1 MSSNTQQTLWKT
13 EHSVPGRPVFGA
25 QHSPF
30 SKKALVTNSVI
41 SKKKEQEKF
50 NDYSINTDDAW
61 EIDDG
66 AMSLKLI
73 DSDDN
78 DDQSQIL
85 NISKQTVDEVAS
97 RVIQQHKSK
106 IQSNKITL
114 DASAVRRPIITSNLN
129 STACPG
135 IGRRIGDYPNIKP
148 LVPIRYNNT
157 INNNSNSSSSPST
170 RSNFFTK
177 PDIDIQKEIKFKQ
190 IIEQPNVDLN
200 ELRKASWNGI
210 PKQYRAQAWK
220 LLLPIRYNNT
230 INNNSNSNSSSPST
244 RSNFFTKPDI
254 DIQKEIKFKQII
266 EQPNVDLNEL
276 RKASWNGIPKQYRA
290 QAWKLLCGYLSSKI
304 ERREDTLTRKREEYW
319 SYVSQYYHTR
329 TEIEHQDTFRQ
340 IHIDIPRMNPL
351 MPIFQQTVVQELFER
366 ILFIWAIRH
375 PASGY
380 VQGINDLVTPFFVVF
395 LSEFIEN
402 DIEIE
407 NFDISSLPERNRK
420 IVEADSYWA
429 TSHLL
434 EGIQDNYTFAQPGIQ
449 YKVRT
454 LEELVKRIDE
464 PLYRHLKDQH
474 IEFLQFA
481 FRWMNNLLMR
491 ELPVRCTIRLWDTYL
506 SEQNGFSQFHL
517 YICAAFLVRFS
528 KDLLREKDFQGI
540 LLLLQ
545 NLPTHSWTSNDI
557 SILTAEAYQLKV
569 MFANAPKHL
578 TS

>member
-1 MSSNTQQTLWKT
+1 MSSNTQPTLWKT
-13 EHSVPGRPVFGA
+13 EHTVPGRPVFGA
-25 QHSPF
+25 QHPPLS
-30 SKKALVTNSVI
+30 SKLSNKKPIGTNPSM
-41 SKKKEQEKF
+41 SKKKDQEKF
-50 NDYSINTDDAW
+50 HEYAINTDDAW

-66 AMSLKLI
+66 TMSLKLI
-73 DSDDN
+73 DNDNNNNGN
-78 DDQSQIL
+78 DDDYQTQLLS
-85 NISKQTVDEVAS
+85 ISKQAVDEVAS
-97 RVIQQHKSK
+97 KVIQEHKSK
-106 IQSNKITL
+106 SQSNKITL
-114 DASAVRRPIITSNLN
+114 DASAVRRPVK
-129 STACPG
+129 TANISLTTCPG

-148 LVPIRYNNT
+148 LVPIRYAT
-157 INNNSNSSSSPST
+157 TTANNNSNSSLTTSNT
-170 RSNFFTK
+170 RSNLVTK
-177 PDIDIQKEIKFKQ
+177 SDIDIQKENKFKQ
-190 IIEQPNVDLN
+190 IFEQ
-200 ELRKASWNGI
+200 
-210 PKQYRAQAWK
+210 
-220 LLLPIRYNNT
+220 
-230 INNNSNSNSSSPST
+230 SN
-244 RSNFFTKPDI
+244 I
-254 DIQKEIKFKQII
+254 
-266 EQPNVDLNEL
+266 DLNEL

-290 QAWKLLCGYLSSKI
+290 QAWKLLCGYLPPKV
-304 ERREDTLTRKREEYW
+304 ERREDTLTRKRDEYW
-319 SYVSQYYHTR
+319 CYVSQYYHTR
-329 TEIEHQDTFRQ
+329 TESEHQDTFRQ

-402 DIEIE
+402 DFEIE
-407 NFDISSLPERNRK
+407 NFDISSLPETNRK

-464 PLYRHLKDQH
+464 PLYRHLKNQH

-517 YICAAFLVRFS
+517 YICASFLVRFS

-569 MFANAPKHL
+569 MFANAPRHL
-578 TS
+578 SS

>member
-25 QHSPF
+25 QHPPL
-30 SKKALVTNSVI
+30 SKKPVI
-41 SKKKEQEKF
+41 PSSLILKKKEQEKF
-50 NDYSINTDDAW
+50 NEYSINTDDAW
-61 EIDDG
+61 EIDDRT
-66 AMSLKLI
+66 MTLKILE
-73 DSDDN
+73 SDNNHEEDN
-78 DDQSQIL
+78 DNHSQL
-85 NISKQTVDEVAS
+85 LGISKQTVDEVAS
-97 RVIQQHKSK
+97 RVIQEHKSK
-106 IQSNKITL
+106 IQSNQVTL
-114 DASAVRRPIITSNLN
+114 DASAVRRPTIGTNTNTTS
-129 STACPG
+129 CPG
-135 IGRRIGDYPNIKP
+135 IGRRVGNYPNIKP
-148 LVPIRYNNT
+148 LVPIRYNTTTNNNNNNNNSTSSSNT
-157 INNNSNSSSSPST
+157 INNL
-170 RSNFFTK
+170 RSNVFTK
-177 PDIDIQKEIKFKQ
+177 SDIEVQKENKFKQ
-190 IIEQPNVDLN
+190 LIEQ
-200 ELRKASWNGI
+200 S
-210 PKQYRAQAWK
+210 
-220 LLLPIRYNNT
+220 
-230 INNNSNSNSSSPST
+230 
-244 RSNFFTKPDI
+244 
-254 DIQKEIKFKQII
+254 
-266 EQPNVDLNEL
+266 NVDLNEL

-290 QAWKLLCGYLSSKI
+290 QAWKLLCGYLPAKT
-304 ERREDTLTRKREEYW
+304 ERREDTLTRKRDEYW

-351 MPIFQQTVVQELFER
+351 MPIFQQIVVQELFER

-395 LSEFIEN
+395 LSEFIDN
-402 DIEIE
+402 DFEIE
-407 NFDISSLPERNRK
+407 NFDISSLPEQNRK
-420 IVEADSYWA
+420 IVEADSFWA

-454 LEELVKRIDE
+454 LEELVKRIDD

-491 ELPVRCTIRLWDTYL
+491 EFPVRCTIRLWDTYL

-569 MFANAPKHL
+569 MFANAPRHL
-578 TS
+578 SS

>member
-1 MSSNTQQTLWKT
+1 
-13 EHSVPGRPVFGA
+13 
-25 QHSPF
+25 F
-30 SKKALVTNSVI
+30 S
-41 SKKKEQEKF
+41 
-50 NDYSINTDDAW
+50 
-61 EIDDG
+61 
-66 AMSLKLI
+66 
-73 DSDDN
+73 
-78 DDQSQIL
+78 
-85 NISKQTVDEVAS
+85 
-97 RVIQQHKSK
+97 
-106 IQSNKITL
+106 
-114 DASAVRRPIITSNLN
+114 
-129 STACPG
+129 
-135 IGRRIGDYPNIKP
+135 
-148 LVPIRYNNT
+148 
-157 INNNSNSSSSPST
+157 
-170 RSNFFTK
+170 
-177 PDIDIQKEIKFKQ
+177 
-190 IIEQPNVDLN
+190 
-200 ELRKASWNGI
+200 
-210 PKQYRAQAWK
+210 
-220 LLLPIRYNNT
+220 
-230 INNNSNSNSSSPST
+230 
-244 RSNFFTKPDI
+244 
-254 DIQKEIKFKQII
+254 
-266 EQPNVDLNEL
+266 
-276 RKASWNGIPKQYRA
+276 
-290 QAWKLLCGYLSSKI
+290 
-304 ERREDTLTRKREEYW
+304 
-319 SYVSQYYHTR
+319 
-329 TEIEHQDTFRQ
+329 
-340 IHIDIPRMNPL
+340 
-351 MPIFQQTVVQELFER
+351 LFE
-366 ILFIWAIRH
+366 L
-375 PASGY
+375 
-380 VQGINDLVTPFFVVF
+380 
-395 LSEFIEN
+395 

>member
-1 MSSNTQQTLWKT
+1 MSSNTQPPLWKT
-13 EHSVPGRPVFGA
+13 DHTVPGRPVFGA
-25 QHSPF
+25 QHPPLSSKTLNKKPIVMNSSM
-30 SKKALVTNSVI
+30 SKKND
-41 SKKKEQEKF
+41 QEKF
-50 NDYSINTDDAW
+50 HEYAINTDDAW
-61 EIDDG
+61 EIDDRT
-66 AMSLKLI
+66 MSLKLI
-73 DSDDN
+73 ETDNNNNGNDDDN
-78 DDQSQIL
+78 QTQLL
-85 NISKQTVDEVAS
+85 NISKQAVDEVAS
-97 RVIQQHKSK
+97 RVIQEHKSK
-106 IQSNKITL
+106 SQSNKVTL
-114 DASAVRRPIITSNLN
+114 DASAVRRPVITANAS
-129 STACPG
+129 STTCPG

-148 LVPIRYNNT
+148 LVPIRYTNT
-157 INNNSNSSSSPST
+157 TANNNSNSFGTINIT
-170 RSNFFTK
+170 RPNLITK
-177 PDIDIQKEIKFKQ
+177 SDIDIQKENKFKQ
-190 IIEQPNVDLN
+190 IFEQ
-200 ELRKASWNGI
+200 
-210 PKQYRAQAWK
+210 
-220 LLLPIRYNNT
+220 
-230 INNNSNSNSSSPST
+230 SN
-244 RSNFFTKPDI
+244 I
-254 DIQKEIKFKQII
+254 
-266 EQPNVDLNEL
+266 DLNEL

-290 QAWKLLCGYLSSKI
+290 QAWKLLCGYLPSKV
-304 ERREDTLTRKREEYW
+304 ERREDTLTRKRDEYW

-329 TEIEHQDTFRQ
+329 SESEHQDTFRQ

-402 DIEIE
+402 DVEIE
-407 NFDISSLPERNRK
+407 NFDISSLPETNRK

-464 PLYRHLKDQH
+464 PLYRHLKNQH

-517 YICAAFLVRFS
+517 YICASFLVRFS

-569 MFANAPKHL
+569 IYTMSTIANKQKLVEQLRAEANIERVKVSIVCKDLIKFCQDHESGDVLVRGWAGFARENPFKEKQGCVTL
-578 TS
+578 

>member
-50 NDYSINTDDAW
+50 SEYSINTDDAW

-157 INNNSNSSSSPST
+157 INNNSNS
-170 RSNFFTK
+170 
-177 PDIDIQKEIKFKQ
+177 
-190 IIEQPNVDLN
+190 
-200 ELRKASWNGI
+200 
-210 PKQYRAQAWK
+210 
-220 LLLPIRYNNT
+220 
-230 INNNSNSNSSSPST
+230 SSSPST

>member
-1 MSSNTQQTLWKT
+1 MSSNTQPTLWKT
-13 EHSVPGRPVFGA
+13 EHTVPGRPVFGA
-25 QHSPF
+25 QHPPLS
-30 SKKALVTNSVI
+30 SKLLNKKPIAMNTII
-41 SKKKEQEKF
+41 SKKKDQEKF
-50 NDYSINTDDAW
+50 HEYAINTDDAW
-61 EIDDG
+61 EIDDRV
-66 AMSLKLI
+66 MTLKML
-73 DSDDN
+73 DN
-78 DDQSQIL
+78 DSKNGHDNDYPTQL
-85 NISKQTVDEVAS
+85 LGISKQTVDEVAS
-97 RVIQQHKSK
+97 RVIQEHKSK
-106 IQSNKITL
+106 SQSNKLTI
-114 DASAVRRPIITSNLN
+114 DASAVRRPVLASHTS
-129 STACPG
+129 STTCPG

-148 LVPIRYNNT
+148 LVPIRYANNDDH
-157 INNNSNSSSSPST
+157 NNNNNNNNNNNHSNSSL
-170 RSNFFTK
+170 TK
-177 PDIDIQKEIKFKQ
+177 IIKTNSRPNLITKLDIDIQKENKFKP
-190 IIEQPNVDLN
+190 IFEQTN
-200 ELRKASWNGI
+200 I
-210 PKQYRAQAWK
+210 
-220 LLLPIRYNNT
+220 
-230 INNNSNSNSSSPST
+230 
-244 RSNFFTKPDI
+244 
-254 DIQKEIKFKQII
+254 
-266 EQPNVDLNEL
+266 DLNEL

-290 QAWKLLCGYLSSKI
+290 QAWKLLCGYLPPKI
-304 ERREDTLTRKREEYW
+304 ERREDTLTRKRDEYW

-329 TEIEHQDTFRQ
+329 TESEHQDTFRQ

-351 MPIFQQTVVQELFER
+351 MPIFQQIVVQELFER

-402 DIEIE
+402 DVEIE
-407 NFDISSLPERNRK
+407 NFDISSLPEANRK
-420 IVEADSYWA
+420 IIEADSYWA

-464 PLYRHLKDQH
+464 PLYRHLKNQH

-517 YICAAFLVRFS
+517 YICASFLVRFS

-557 SILTAEAYQLKV
+557 NYNLFFVIINFNDKSTKLILRCRQ
-569 MFANAPKHL
+569 
-578 TS
+578 